1 MSAPEL
7 NYSEIFC
14 NIKSGTQI
22 FHLHKRKIFSS
33 QKCIMIK
40 LFSQTQT
47 HDAFLT

>member
-22 FHLHKRKIFSS
+22 FHLHKRIVR
-33 QKCIMIK
+33 
-40 LFSQTQT
+40 FSQVKS
-47 HDAFLT
+47 AS